1 MLSPAET
8 DLYAQALKSDEEI
21 DVELVRR
28 GGLWAFVQLAWPEVE
43 PDELV
48 PGWHMEEICRHLEAV
63 SRGECRRLIITIP
76 PGCTKS
82 TIVSVLWPVWDWI
95 ANPKRK
101 WMHATFDQTLM
112 FRDSNRARKLLK
124 SEWFRSRWGGVFV
137 AESKE
142 DQTTQTV
149 WSTNKGGRRFSCTVA
164 GKATGW
170 HAEIQVVDDPTKP
183 QDIKADPETAA
194 AALERTWQWW
204 RGTMASRRSN
214 PKKFARVIIMQRL
227 HELDLVGR
235 ILEEAPGEYTH
246 LNLPMEFEPERKCTT
261 PWGGDRRT
269 LEGELLVPAR
279 FDSAAVAE
287 AKRDLGSQ
295 HAAAQLQQR
304 PSPGE
309 GNIFKR
315 EWFSQRWVDAPG
327 DILALAISADC
338 SFKDTKSADYVAI
351 HVWALGKDS
360 KYYLLDRI
368 HDRMGL
374 PATIRCL
381 LTLIERWPKARAKL
395 IEDKAN
401 GTAVEQVLRGK
412 VAGIIMVEPEGGKVA
427 RANAVSPL
435 VEARDVVLPAPSATF
450 KLPNGTILTYEWI
463 DDLVE
468 EACSFPFGR
477 NDDDVD
483 AMTQALIYLHDDVG
497 PRYRKAMDRV
507 KSGEMAKLFGVG
519 A

>member
-1 MLSPAET
+1 VLSPA
-8 DLYAQALKSDEEI
+8 DSHFYQQAQASDEAL
-21 DVELVRR
+21 DVECVRR

-48 PGWHMEEICRHLEAV
+48 PSWHMEEICKHLERV
-63 SRGECRRLIITIP
+63 SDGSCRRLIITIP

-95 ANPKRK
+95 AHPKRK

-112 FRDSNRARKLLK
+112 FRDSGRARKLVR
-124 SEWFRSRWGGVFV
+124 SAWFQARWGRVSV
-137 AESKE
+137 ADGKD

-183 QDIKADPETAA
+183 ADIKLDPETAA

-235 ILEEAPGEYTH
+235 ILEESPGEYVH
-246 LNLPMEFEPERKCTT
+246 LNLPMEFEPEHACKT

-269 LEGELLVPAR
+269 VEGELLVPSR
-279 FDSAAVAE
+279 FDAAAVAE

-304 PSPGE
+304 PTPGE

-315 EWFSQRWVDAPG
+315 DWFTERWETLV
-327 DILALAISADC
+327 IKKTWTIVISADC
-338 SFKDTKSADYVAI
+338 TFKDSKSSDYVAL
-351 HVWALGKDS
+351 HVWAYDGA
-360 KYYLLDRI
+360 KYYLIDRI
-368 HDRMGL
+368 CDQLGL

-381 LTLIERWPKARAKL
+381 LTLIERWPRARSKL

-401 GTAVEQVLRGK
+401 GPAVEQVLRGK
-412 VAGIIMVEPEGGKVA
+412 VSGILMVEPEGGKVA

-435 VEARDVVLPAPSATF
+435 AEARDVVFPATHAV
-450 KLPNGTILTYEWI
+450 LRLENGTVLTYEWI
-463 DDLVE
+463 DEMVE
-468 EACSFPFGR
+468 TVCAFPFAR
-477 NDDDVD
+477 HDDDVD
-483 AMTQALIYLHDDVG
+483 AMTQALIHLHDHIG
-497 PRYRKAMDRV
+497 PRDLKAMARIR
-507 KSGEMAKLFGVG
+507 SGETAALLGLG
-519 A
+519 R